1 MTSKVSIEASSHLN
15 HNFSECSTLARD
27 GTLAEGSLSHFGS
40 LEDEGGGASLF
51 SEQKPR
57 EMVLLQLKLMAPT
70 SGHLSDGPRARRA
83 DRHYELLVEPSREAV
98 PGIEPGGHMPWL
110 ATLRPNRRAA
120 RLPQRRLAPPM
131 QLVSL
136 LPTQPAPRPRPFR
149 RRRAPALPAVQKSQ
163 EALDD
168 TGLGTTIAILADDD
182 PPRNEHSS
190 RPSIELGLPLLLSET
205 CDEDTQST
213 IHHKDPV
220 QSATWPLANW
230 NLETSVS
237 LSSSGISGN
246 KSMLPSS
253 RGISKEHSLRPSYSC
268 RRLSERRRS
277 WLKANEATRKKSPGY
292 LNQRSQLREMVATMT
307 KTMTQTFDRSVWDA
321 CDVAHP
327 DQEQE
332 RLHAARAKVV
342 EAQLEQFKG
351 LKPAIKGRRASR
363 DEKRDSARRSFGI
376 MSRTGALP
384 PTEMTDEK
392 LLAHLARQTGWS
404 VLDVE
409 EVWEVFFAFAP
420 TGRIAVQAPEFIQL
434 VQELYEGVS
443 DDEIMLLQQHIN
455 AVRTRNQTRARFMRR
470 ALTGLD
476 NNAPE
481 RADVRFSEFY
491 MALVKWLD
499 LQQSR
504 MEARTEVKD
513 RMKSRC
519 SLSRFAA
526 GSLLQLQM
534 PKSSISN
541 ISMSAGNM
549 NLEDFRKLK
558 KEVEASSPRSQ
569 RDGGIGNAMLVRKKQ
584 REGKASRKRAS
595 KDLEETESEDV
606 TDDDDDDDD
615 DSCEDLPA
623 FSLGWA
629 LMCGRHFLHSCGC
642 NASCC
647 QCKAFS

>member
-1 MTSKVSIEASSHLN
+1 M
-15 HNFSECSTLARD
+15 D
-27 GTLAEGSLSHFGS
+27 QGSQNT
-40 LEDEGGGASLF
+40 E
-51 SEQKPR
+51 
-57 EMVLLQLKLMAPT
+57 
-70 SGHLSDGPRARRA
+70 
-83 DRHYELLVEPSREAV
+83 
-98 PGIEPGGHMPWL
+98 
-110 ATLRPNRRAA
+110 
-120 RLPQRRLAPPM
+120 
-131 QLVSL
+131 
-136 LPTQPAPRPRPFR
+136 
-149 RRRAPALPAVQKSQ
+149 
-163 EALDD
+163 
-168 TGLGTTIAILADDD
+168 
-182 PPRNEHSS
+182 
-190 RPSIELGLPLLLSET
+190 
-205 CDEDTQST
+205 
-213 IHHKDPV
+213 
-220 QSATWPLANW
+220 
-230 NLETSVS
+230 
-237 LSSSGISGN
+237 
-246 KSMLPSS
+246 
-253 RGISKEHSLRPSYSC
+253 
-268 RRLSERRRS
+268 
-277 WLKANEATRKKSPGY
+277 ANEATRKKSPGY

-595 KDLEETESEDV
+595 KETWRKRRARMSQTMMMMMTTAVRTCQPFHWVAHFDIDV
-606 TDDDDDDDD
+606 AVPPCLLHFGFKLV
-615 DSCEDLPA
+615 SGPVQCRSPKRVQFVGPSGLP
-623 FSLGWA
+623 
-629 LMCGRHFLHSCGC
+629 
-642 NASCC
+642 
-647 QCKAFS
+647 